1 VDLIDQLFNSNEKW
15 LARLHNGNIEVHRTL
30 NAVLCDKPQLE
41 EVTSHS
47 NKLPCI
53 KAREQRLPR
62 MNSDLG
68 HSLPST
74 PLKTLTSVDY
84 ESVRQGV

>member
-1 VDLIDQLFNSNEKW
+1 MDLIDQLFNSSEKW
-15 LARLHNGNIEVHRTL
+15 LARLHNGNIEVHHTL
-30 NAVLCDKPQLE
+30 NAVLYDKPQLE

-53 KAREQRLPR
+53 KAPEQRLPR

-84 ESVRQGV
+84 ESARQGV